1 MKMFLDSIA
10 SATKHIIKHSDLVRY
25 LVDRD
30 EEEPQAIAGILRY
43 IRFTHPF
50 MKAEETLETAET
62 KGKKIAVA
70 ESGTGGLVSALLTG
84 VEGLSDHFERGFVCY
99 TPGLAV

>member
-1 MKMFLDSIA
+1 
-10 SATKHIIKHSDLVRY
+10 
-25 LVDRD
+25 
-30 EEEPQAIAGILRY
+30 
-43 IRFTHPF
+43 